1 MSRTDA
7 KTVAI
12 LALGCFHPVTKVQ
25 SASIHFFLGS
35 EDDNDEESEEEE
47 EVFGSASINLLVLIL
62 GLSRWTSRLF
72 NIGARSIRR
81 QEVGIRRWQ
90 RSRGQQRRFNLIT
103 VYRKISI

>member
-1 MSRTDA
+1 MEFPLNGSLDSGMSRNDA

-47 EVFGSASINLLVLIL
+47 EVFPVPTSI
-62 GLSRWTSRLF
+62 F
-72 NIGARSIRR
+72 
-81 QEVGIRRWQ
+81 
-90 RSRGQQRRFNLIT
+90 
-103 VYRKISI
+103 